1 MLSIIFQMG
10 NPLLGQYFEE
20 YYSVL
25 EALSKSRI
33 RLNVDNIVIYIYVY
47 TKMSTSHQKVT
58 GKQHVTVIKYVHH
71 FFCCSWFERTPKN
84 KQHLVQ
90 FSHFPRPPG
99 RSFLRPVGPRPQRR
113 HPRTNPLPETIGL
126 KDAAAAGLVDGQLV
140 HHTLQ

>member
-33 RLNVDNIVIYIYVY
+33 RLNVDNIVIYTYVY

-58 GKQHVTVIKYVHH
+58 GKQHVTVIKYVH
-71 FFCCSWFERTPKN
+71 FFCCS
-84 KQHLVQ
+84 
-90 FSHFPRPPG
+90 
-99 RSFLRPVGPRPQRR
+99 
-113 HPRTNPLPETIGL
+113 
-126 KDAAAAGLVDGQLV
+126 
-140 HHTLQ
+140 